1 MAVTLVILGLV
12 FQILI
17 PGWLIARL
25 SGRKVSLSDGFATGI
40 LAVIFVTLA
49 AALVFANIE
58 AISIAARGLLLTVS
72 VLAVWRLLRAGGSV
86 SQEAQAFVRAIKE
99 FPWLLSLV
107 IVVATALFILSHN
120 LGFDDIAHLYYL
132 SKIKGEVLFPVFIE
146 VREGWFV
153 GRYPL
158 FGLTI
163 GVLSKGILGGG
174 FYTYYFI
181 GLATLIFLLAK
192 IYDVVKARSGS
203 IRTASAFYLL
213 AATILIAGSFDNY
226 LNFGLYPLQQAKLLF
241 LLGSV
246 FLIVFL
252 FDRQHILSLVLS
264 GGLLAS
270 SLAYHF
276 NLLLFAP
283 VVIIAGMCVLII
295 ERKRARSLKALALI
309 LVIPL
314 MIGTLALRPESGF
327 VRFEEPVREAVEQIE
342 VVKPPKPSAL
352 ELVWARLKSIAKWVS
367 DGHYRDFYIARVY
380 SLEMLLIPV
389 LVLGG
394 SYLRIIPALYPAGL
408 VLFLISFG
416 VHAGARL
423 PAQWASAILQG
434 GPWLIATDFLRSG
447 INVNG
452 SKSSIFYT
460 DAYTALVLNRLGV
473 SNVVGVDSK
482 IANQIFSPLISAP
495 SLDFKNSLDS
505 GARGRDI
512 RFLVNSRYWG
522 MGVLKKYGVLG
533 ELPSL
538 ELDNDING
546 VFSDAQSRKLD
557 RILASL
563 LPIAKSQIAM
573 PMIELTRESVEDAVS
588 RSTSVGPNNQPRVAV
603 YRDSALIKLPGLKSG
618 EVAELHVDG
627 VGDFFEVMTRAQGE
641 RSFKALTRLSG
652 DQEVGG
658 LFEADFALIHVDHQ
672 ERVITVEATQPLRD
686 LELFLTLDTGHL
698 AGLGEIWHI
707 DIK

>member
-1 MAVTLVILGLV
+1 
-12 FQILI
+12 
-17 PGWLIARL
+17 
-25 SGRKVSLSDGFATGI
+25 
-40 LAVIFVTLA
+40 
-49 AALVFANIE
+49 
-58 AISIAARGLLLTVS
+58 
-72 VLAVWRLLRAGGSV
+72 
-86 SQEAQAFVRAIKE
+86 
-99 FPWLLSLV
+99 
-107 IVVATALFILSHN
+107 
-120 LGFDDIAHLYYL
+120 
-132 SKIKGEVLFPVFIE
+132 
-146 VREGWFV
+146 
-153 GRYPL
+153 
-158 FGLTI
+158 
-163 GVLSKGILGGG
+163 
-174 FYTYYFI
+174 
-181 GLATLIFLLAK
+181 
-192 IYDVVKARSGS
+192 
-203 IRTASAFYLL
+203 
-213 AATILIAGSFDNY
+213 
-226 LNFGLYPLQQAKLLF
+226 
-241 LLGSV
+241 
-246 FLIVFL
+246 
-252 FDRQHILSLVLS
+252 
-264 GGLLAS
+264 
-270 SLAYHF
+270 
-276 NLLLFAP
+276 
-283 VVIIAGMCVLII
+283 
-295 ERKRARSLKALALI
+295 
-309 LVIPL
+309 
-314 MIGTLALRPESGF
+314 
-327 VRFEEPVREAVEQIE
+327 
-342 VVKPPKPSAL
+342 
-352 ELVWARLKSIAKWVS
+352 
-367 DGHYRDFYIARVY
+367 
-380 SLEMLLIPV
+380 
-389 LVLGG
+389 
-394 SYLRIIPALYPAGL
+394 

-563 LPIAKSQIAM
+563 LPIVKRQIAM

-603 YRDSALIKLPGLKSG
+603 YRDSALLTLPALGFG
-618 EVAELHVDG
+618 DVAELHVDG

-686 LELFLTLDTGHL
+686 LEVFLTLDTGHL

>member
-1 MAVTLVILGLV
+1 MTAAFVIVGLV
-12 FQILI
+12 VQVLL

-25 SGRKVSLSDGFATGI
+25 VGRKASLSDGFATGI
-40 LAVIFVTLA
+40 LAVIFATLA
-49 AALVFANIE
+49 AALLFANIE

-72 VLAVWRLLRAGGSV
+72 VLAVWRLLRTGGRV

-107 IVVATALFILSHN
+107 IVVVTALFVLSHN
-120 LGFDDIAHLYYL
+120 LGFDDIAHLDYL

-163 GVLSKGILGGG
+163 RVLSEGIPGGG

-181 GLATLIFLLAK
+181 GIATLIFLLAK
-192 IYDVVKARSGS
+192 VYDVVRARSES
-203 IRTASAFYLL
+203 IRTASGFYLL
-213 AATILIAGSFDNY
+213 AATILIVASFDNY

-241 LLGSV
+241 LFGSV

-252 FDRQHILSLVLS
+252 FDRQHIFSLLLS

-295 ERKRARSLKALALI
+295 ERKRAHSLKALALI

-314 MIGTLALRPESGF
+314 MISSLALRAESGF
-327 VRFEEPVREAVEQIE
+327 VRFEEPVREAVEQIDI
-342 VVKPPKPSAL
+342 VKAPEPSTL
-352 ELVWARLKSIAKWVS
+352 ELIWTRLKSIAKWVS

-394 SYLRIIPALYPAGL
+394 SYLRIIPALYPIGL
-408 VLFLISFG
+408 VLFLIAFG

-434 GPWLIATDFLRSG
+434 GPWLITTDFLRSG
-447 INVNG
+447 IDVNG

-460 DAYTALVLNRLGV
+460 DVYTALVLNRLGV

-482 IANQIFSPLISAP
+482 IANQIFSPLILDP
-495 SLDFKNSLDS
+495 SPDIKKSLES

-522 MGVLKKYGVLG
+522 MGVLRKYGVLG
-533 ELPSL
+533 ELPLL
-538 ELDNDING
+538 EVDDDING

-557 RILASL
+557 RIFASL

-573 PMIELTRESVEDAVS
+573 PMVDLTRESVEDIGTLSPGVD
-588 RSTSVGPNNQPRVAV
+588 PNNQSRVAV
-603 YRDSALIKLPGLKSG
+603 YRDSALLKLPALGPGDVAVLK
-618 EVAELHVDG
+618 VDG
-627 VGDFFEVMTRAQGE
+627 VGDFFEVIIRGQGE
-641 RSFKALTRLSG
+641 RYFKALTRLSG
-652 DQEVGG
+652 DQEAGE

-672 ERVITVEATQPLRD
+672 GKVITVEATQPMR
-686 LELFLTLDTGHL
+686 ESEVFLTLDMGHL
-698 AGLGEIWHI
+698 AGLGEIWNI

>member
-1 MAVTLVILGLV
+1 MAATFVIVGLV
-12 FQILI
+12 FQVLL

-25 SGRKVSLSDGFATGI
+25 FGRNVSLSDGFATGI
-40 LAVIFVTLA
+40 LAVIVATLA
-49 AALVFANIE
+49 SALTFSNIE
-58 AISIAARGLLLTVS
+58 TISIAARGLLASVS
-72 VLAVWRLLRAGGSV
+72 VLAIWQLLRAGGRV
-86 SQEAQAFVRAIKE
+86 SQEAQAFIRSAKE

-107 IVVATALFILSHN
+107 IVVATSLFILSHN
-120 LGFDDIAHLYYL
+120 LGFDDIAHLHYL
-132 SKIKGEVLFPVFIE
+132 SKIKGEVLFPVFVE

-163 GVLSKGILGGG
+163 GMLSEGLPGGG
-174 FYTYYFI
+174 FYTYYLI
-181 GLATLIFLLAK
+181 GIATLIFLLAK

-203 IRTASAFYLL
+203 IRTASAFFLL
-213 AATILIAGSFDNY
+213 ATTILIAASFDNY

-252 FDRQHILSLVLS
+252 FDRQHIFSLVLS

-447 INVNG
+447 IDVNG

-473 SNVVGVDSK
+473 SNVVGLDSK
-482 IANQIFSPLISAP
+482 VANQIFSPLILDP
-495 SLDFKNSLDS
+495 SPDVKKSLES
-505 GARGRDI
+505 GAQGHDI

-522 MGVLKKYGVLG
+522 RGVLKKYGVLG
-533 ELPSL
+533 ELPLL
-538 ELDNDING
+538 EVDNDING

-573 PMIELTRESVEDAVS
+573 PIVELTRESVEDIG
-588 RSTSVGPNNQPRVAV
+588 TLFQSVDPSNRPRVAV
-603 YRDSALIKLPGLKSG
+603 YRDSALLKLPALGPGDVAVLK
-618 EVAELHVDG
+618 VDG
-627 VGDFFEVMTRAQGE
+627 VGDFFEVMIRGQGE
-641 RSFKALTRLSG
+641 RYFKALALLSG
-652 DQEVGG
+652 DQEAGE

-686 LELFLTLDTGHL
+686 LEVFLTLDTGHL